1 MKSNES
7 KVFQLPATASALRS
21 TNAGSDLRFDPD
33 DTMSI
38 AEMARWLRSDD
49 PPGKGIQWVREK
61 CRPRSPN
68 PIPFKNLGR
77 NLIFSR
83 IEVSDWIRNTQ
94 PTVHWPH
101 RRRRTTLHVMK
112 KAA

>member
-7 KVFQLPATASALRS
+7 KVFQLPATARALRS
-21 TNAGSDLRFDPD
+21 SDAGSHLFGPD

-38 AEMARWLRSDD
+38 GEMARWLCSDD
-49 PPGKGIQWVREK
+49 PPEKGIQWVREK

-77 NLIFSR
+77 NLVFSR
-83 IEVSDWIRNTQ
+83 IVVSDWIRNTQ
-94 PTVHWPH
+94 RTVHSPH
-101 RRRRTTLHVMK
+101 RRRRTALHVMK